1 MSSSHTKN
9 SISFL
14 LFSINKA
21 QSWIDLRAGN
31 VPYFIWQCTVYLD
44 EIIIEEGSSP
54 SIATKFFIM
63 RHYKCNKCKWDWLQL
78 FTLFAKKDTQ
88 CPKCKSKDIEE
99 YGVKQII

>member
-54 SIATKFFIM
+54 SIATNGIY
-63 RHYKCNKCKWDWLQL
+63 HLSIAVTIQELWS
-78 FTLFAKKDTQ
+78 TLSETLRLL
-88 CPKCKSKDIEE
+88 
-99 YGVKQII
+99 V